1 MPGSPIF
8 VPLGVPQD
16 GDDPPSSQREEPS
29 MPHIPLQ
36 EDLPGI
42 RGLLAFKPATG
53 VRIAQL
59 IHELL
64 RGSGPLSVIERE
76 QIAVHV
82 SQLNECEFCARSHAA
97 AVRHLDPGTVPGA
110 QSASDATGEM
120 RQGSKLQA
128 LLRLAE
134 AVARRGGRI
143 TDEQVAA
150 ARRAGAGDEEIH
162 DTVLIAAAFCM
173 LNRYVDGL
181 GAVTP
186 HDDAAYDAMG
196 MQMAAHGYL
205 RAAPP
210 A

>member
-1 MPGSPIF
+1 MVVIGDGSQ
-8 VPLGVPQD
+8 G
-16 GDDPPSSQREEPS
+16 EEPCMS
-29 MPHIPLQ
+29 HIPLR

-53 VRIAQL
+53 VRIAEL

-64 RGSGPLSVIERE
+64 RGSSPLSVIERE
-76 QIAVHV
+76 QIAAHV

-97 AVRHLDPGTVPGA
+97 AVRHLDHGTAPGTHAASTNGA
-110 QSASDATGEM
+110 DEVQ
-120 RQGSKLQA
+120 QGSKLQA

-134 AVARRGGRI
+134 AVARGGGQV

-150 ARRAGAGDEEIH
+150 ARHVGADDEEIH